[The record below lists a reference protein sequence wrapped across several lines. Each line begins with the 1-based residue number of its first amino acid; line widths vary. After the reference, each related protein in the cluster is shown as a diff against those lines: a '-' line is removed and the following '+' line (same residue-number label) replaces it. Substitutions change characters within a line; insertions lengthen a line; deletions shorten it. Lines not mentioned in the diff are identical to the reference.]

1 MMIHIN
7 RKMCT
12 EKVDTEVRQEQL
24 AQAALKLMTTLGL
37 KGLSV
42 ARVARSVGLVP
53 SAVYRHFESK
63 DELLDAVLEMIRE
76 RLDANVVQASQA
88 ATDTLQVLRRLVM
101 AHVRMIRENE
111 GILSV
116 VFSDDV
122 QNGRPE
128 RKAQVHSIIQ
138 GYLKKVA
145 QIVSRGQQQGH
156 IRPDVDPG
164 TVSMM
169 YLGLIQPA
177 ALLWHLSEGE
187 FDVTQHVEKA
197 WNLLSETLRHR
208 DFLAAK

>member
-7 RKMCT
+7 RKMGT
-12 EKVDTEVRQEQL
+12 EKLDTEVRQEQL

-42 ARVARSVGLVP
+42 ARVARRVGLVP

-76 RLDANVVQASQA
+76 RLDANVVQASQD
-88 ATDTLQVLRRLVM
+88 ATDALQVLRRLVM
-101 AHVRMIRENE
+101 AHVRLIRENE

-128 RKAQVHSIIQ
+128 RKARVHSIIQ

-145 QIVSRGQQQGH
+145 QIVSRGQRQGH

-164 TVSMM
+164 TVSVMF
-169 YLGLIQPA
+169 LGLVQPP
-177 ALLWHLSEGE
+177 ALLWHLSEGR
-187 FDVTQHVEKA
+187 FDVTQFVERA
-197 WNLLSETLRHR
+197 WNLLSETLR
-208 DFLAAK
+208 AS

>member
-7 RKMCT
+7 RNMGT
-12 EKVDTEVRQEQL
+12 EKLDTEVRQEQL

-42 ARVARSVGLVP
+42 ARVARRVGLVP

-63 DELLDAVLEMIRE
+63 DELLDAVLEMIRK

-88 ATDTLQVLRRLVM
+88 ATDALQVLRRLVM

-145 QIVSRGQQQGH
+145 QIVSRGQRQGH

-169 YLGLIQPA
+169 FLGLIQPA

-197 WNLLSETLRHR
+197 WNLLSETLR
-208 DFLAAK
+208 AS

>member
-1 MMIHIN
+1 MIHIN